1 MEQRIKSP
9 TLSAGVSVAVIVLVL
24 LVPAGFVTQNLLS
37 QAAYYAKKVQR
48 GIASGQFEQELKNNR
63 YLGPLVTRL
72 TKLTQPAES
81 APASDGKPADN
92 SGSEQK
98 PPEKP
103 PENNGNSPRQEA
115 PRPEGTFSEIVAEL
129 EASET
134 PPQPTTRWSP
144 FDWPSGSSLASAAGS
159 FTSQLGSLVSGAVW
173 IGMQLM
179 ITVMCLFFFLR
190 DRHSVVRGIR
200 LLMPLSES
208 EADKILQRV
217 NDTIHATIFGSL
229 SVAFVQGCMGG
240 FMFWMLGLPSP
251 LFWGATMGLLAVVPL
266 LGPL

>member
-1 MEQRIKSP
+1 M
-9 TLSAGVSVAVIVLVL
+9 IVLVL

-63 YLGPLVTRL
+63 YLGPLVTTPDETDPARGVSPRIRRQTRGQQRL
-72 TKLTQPAES
+72 RTETPGE
-81 APASDGKPADN
+81 APGK
-92 SGSEQK
+92 QR
-98 PPEKP
+98 
-103 PENNGNSPRQEA
+103 NSPRQEA

-134 PPQPTTRWSP
+134 PPQPTTALVPLR
-144 FDWPSGSSLASAAGS
+144 LALGQFPRECCGS

-251 LFWGATMGLLAVVPL
+251 LFWGATMGLLRSSPL